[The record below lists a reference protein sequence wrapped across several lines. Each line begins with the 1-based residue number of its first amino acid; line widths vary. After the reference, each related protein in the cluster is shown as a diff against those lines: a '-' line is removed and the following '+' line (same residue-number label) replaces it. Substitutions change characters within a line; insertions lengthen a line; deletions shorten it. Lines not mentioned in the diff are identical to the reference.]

1 MEKLILALLFISINT
16 FGLEAPLSKA
26 KLLNG
31 KSVSS
36 LNTKSKHTVIFFLSA
51 SCPCTKNHIPYLQ
64 ELGKK
69 YPSFQFLGVHSNAN
83 ETIESANKEFGSFG
97 FPIAFDKDM
106 KIADQFKATKT
117 PHVFVVNPKGEILF
131 HGGVTNSTH
140 PKRAKKFYL
149 KNALDDISNN
159 KEVKQ
164 KFARA
169 LGCYIIR

>member
-1 MEKLILALLFISINT
+1 MKLLLALLLLSLSS
-16 FGLEAPLSKA
+16 FGLEGPLSEA
-26 KLLNG
+26 RLLNG
-31 KSVSS
+31 KSVTT
-36 LNTKSKHTVIFFLSA
+36 LDTKDKNTVIFFLSA

-64 ELGKK
+64 DLGKQ
-69 YPSFQFLGVHSNAN
+69 YPNFQFLGIHSNAN
-83 ETIESANKEFGSFG
+83 ETIESAKKEFGSFG

-131 HGGVTNSTH
+131 HGGVTNSTA

-149 KNALDDISNN
+149 KNALEDIKNN
-159 KEVKQ
+159 REVKQ